1 MKDALIATV
10 VHDLKNAIASL
21 TTSTGDIARRSMGS
35 ELEFDTGKLHAT
47 TMALSQR
54 LVSFLTLYR
63 SGQTGL
69 VAQSRDNT
77 PEDFLHEVVAGLVLP
92 PETVRVRVAGAQEG
106 TPFWFFDDYLT
117 RMALEAA
124 VHNAL
129 RFARS
134 EVVLACALRNGF
146 LVFSVAD
153 DGPGLEADA
162 EGGPST
168 GLGTA
173 LCEAIA
179 AAHTDGA
186 RSGKV
191 VLKNRPEGGALFEL
205 WLP

>member
-1 MKDALIATV
+1 MKDALIASV
-10 VHDLKNAIASL
+10 VHDLKNALASL
-21 TTSTGDIARRSMGS
+21 TTSTEDIARRTVGS
-35 ELEFDTGKLHAT
+35 ELEFDTHKLYAT
-47 TMALSQR
+47 MVALSQR
-54 LVSFLTLYR
+54 LVGFLTLYR
-63 SGQTGL
+63 TGQSGLT
-69 VAQSRDNT
+69 AQLRDNN
-77 PEDFLHEVVAGLVLP
+77 PDDFLHEVVAGLVLP
-92 PETVRVRVAGAQEG
+92 PEAVTIRIAAAEEGA
-106 TPFWFFDDYLT
+106 PSFWFFDDYLA

-153 DGPGLEADA
+153 DGPGLGA
-162 EGGPST
+162 EGEPST

-179 AAHTDGA
+179 QAHANGE
-186 RSGKV
+186 RVGKV
-191 VLKNRPEGGALFEL
+191 VLRNRPEGGASFEL

>member
-1 MKDALIATV
+1 MNEMLIAAV

-21 TTSTGDIARRSMGS
+21 TTSTGDIAQRAAGTD
-35 ELEFDTGKLHAT
+35 LEFDTCKLHAT

-54 LVSFLTLYR
+54 LVGFLTLYR

-69 VAQSRDNT
+69 VAQLRDNT
-77 PEDFLHEVVAGLVLP
+77 PDDFLREVAAGLVLP
-92 PETVRVRVAGAQEG
+92 PETVVVKIAAAEES

-129 RFARS
+129 RFAGS
-134 EVVLACALRNGF
+134 EVVLGCALRNGF

-153 DGPGLEADA
+153 DGPGLGA
-162 EGGPST
+162 EGEPST

-179 AAHTDGA
+179 AAHTNGA

-191 VLKNRPEGGALFEL
+191 VLRNRPEGGALFEL